1 MLFKSL
7 QESLAEMAKKNDI
20 TGKRALAQA
29 LAWRMARDR
38 EEGLALKKDKA
49 IQDNERHIDLRLALF
64 STTILFEGNRH
75 RAVYIGYVLLDFVR

>member
-1 MLFKSL
+1 
-7 QESLAEMAKKNDI
+7 MAKKNDI

-49 IQDNERHIDLRLALF
+49 IQDNERDIDLRLG
-64 STTILFEGNRH
+64 TILFFRGKIVIAMCTFIE
-75 RAVYIGYVLLDFVR
+75 